1 MDKKAP
7 LPQTLLG
14 ARRLFK
20 RDKQLLVFG
29 VFLLTSA
36 ALWTLNKLS
45 HTYTA
50 EISAKMLL
58 TETRPIDAVLT
69 NGRVSPLRLRVQARG
84 YDIVRY
90 KLFYS
95 KTFRVNLGMLRYFEN
110 SEGQSVLLTGQVRGM
125 IAQQLGTNFDV
136 QAILP
141 DSVYFQMSPVAS
153 KKVPVALNFHIAYAR
168 QYMQQG
174 EIILDTD
181 SVVVSGPREVVD
193 ATSEIYTKPLKKEK
207 VAANLSGKVMLEA
220 PPQTFLS
227 REYIS
232 YHIDVQRVT
241 QITRRLPIHII
252 GVPDSLY
259 VELIPANAK
268 IFISI
273 AMEEYHRIK
282 QEELFLTAYYSELHQ
297 SISGQVR
304 VTLSKPPA
312 YMLST
317 SIEPAFVNVIV
328 RQRR

>member
-36 ALWTLNKLS
+36 TLWTLNKLS
-45 HTYTA
+45 HTYIA

-58 TETRPIDAVLT
+58 VETRPIDAVLT
-69 NGRVSPLRLRVQARG
+69 DGKVSPLRLRVQARG
-84 YDIVRY
+84 YDLLRY

-95 KTFRVNLGMLRYFEN
+95 KTFRVNLGLLRYFEV
-110 SEGQSVLLTGQVRGM
+110 SEGKSALLTGQVRGV
-125 IAQQLGTNFDV
+125 IAQQLGSNFDL
-136 QAILP
+136 QAIYP

-153 KKVPVALNFHIAYAR
+153 KKVPVAVNFHIAYAQ

-174 EIILDTD
+174 AIALDAD
-181 SVVVSGPREVVD
+181 SVIVSGPREIVD
-193 ATSEIYTKPLKKEK
+193 DVAEVYTKPMKKEK
-207 VAANLSGKVMLEA
+207 VIANLSGKVLLEA

-227 REYIS
+227 RDNVS
-232 YHIDVQRVT
+232 YSIDVQRVT
-241 QITRRLPIHII
+241 QITKELPIHLVGI
-252 GVPDSLY
+252 PDSLY

-273 AMEEYHRIK
+273 AMEEYHKLK
-282 QEELFLTAYYSELHQ
+282 QEEFFLTAYYSELHQ

-312 YMLST
+312 YVLST
-317 SIEPAFVNVIV
+317 SIAPAFVNVIV
-328 RQRR
+328 KQRL